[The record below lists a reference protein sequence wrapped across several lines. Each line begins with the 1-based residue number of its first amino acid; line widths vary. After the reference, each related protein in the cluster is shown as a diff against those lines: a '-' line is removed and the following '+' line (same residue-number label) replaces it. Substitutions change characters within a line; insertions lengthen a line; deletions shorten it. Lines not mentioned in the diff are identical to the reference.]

1 MKKRR
6 LIYGTNTLVSV
17 ISICGILIILNYI
30 VFKTDIRVDLTEGK
44 LYTVSENT
52 VRVIENINDYV

>member
-52 VRVIENINDYV
+52 VSVIENINDYV